1 MNSYRALDSPY
12 QKFYDKMN
20 SVKKTKK
27 SVLNTNFHS
36 GWIQGPLWATMLRF
50 FVGLNNE
57 HAGLV
62 CTFCSL
68 LLTSTVKFLEARVY
82 DWAEDEEEE
91 KVGDQEVIG
100 GSENPN
106 PEVRAKIHI
115 IHILI
120 FYHILWMKSALSITV
135 YGFHETKFW
144 KISDYAK
151 FSRNFA

>member
-1 MNSYRALDSPY
+1 
-12 QKFYDKMN
+12 
-20 SVKKTKK
+20 
-27 SVLNTNFHS
+27 
-36 GWIQGPLWATMLRF
+36 MLRF
-50 FVGLNNE
+50 FMGLNNE
-57 HAGLV
+57 HVGSV

-120 FYHILWMKSALSITV
+120 FYHIL
-135 YGFHETKFW
+135 
-144 KISDYAK
+144 
-151 FSRNFA
+151 